1 MEQLFKFIIKQI
13 LMLAVKSMFDFILD
27 QIKKCVS
34 ANTHRQK

>member
-1 MEQLFKFIIKQI
+1 MEQLLNFVIKQI
-13 LMLAVKSMFDFILD
+13 LTLAIKSMFDFILE